1 MTVSHF
7 WREPGESGG
16 PREVWGDGQS
26 PRSGGVA
33 PPARRLLI
41 DLTPLR
47 RSRDFRHLVW
57 GELVSVLGNQL
68 TTVAVPY
75 QVYQLTRSS
84 LAVGLV
90 SITQLFPL
98 IAGSLLGGS
107 VVDAMDR
114 RRLLMIAQVLM
125 AACSAGLAVN
135 ADLGPAL
142 WPLFVLPALAA
153 GFSGLDSAGRNA
165 IVPNLVRRSEVAT
178 ANSIFQALFQ
188 FGLVAGPALAGLLL
202 AGAGVRFV
210 YWLDVA
216 SFGVALVAV
225 FLISPQPVREPG
237 HRPGLRSVM
246 EGLRYVRGKQAIEGA
261 YLIDLNAMVFGMPR
275 ALFPALAASVFG
287 GGASTLGFLY
297 AAPGAGALVGA
308 LTTGWVSR
316 IQRQGLAVIIAVIAW
331 GAAITCFGLVSW
343 LPLAL
348 LLLALAGCADV
359 ISAVFRSTI
368 IQLAVPDALRGRL
381 AGLQIAV
388 VTGGPRVGDLEAGA
402 VAAGFGNTVSVVSG
416 GLACIAGALVL
427 ARALPGFR
435 RQRMEPVQHEAAAP
449 AGLGAATLTAREPG
463 ALDPP
468 TADRHQGERCRRVGA
483 RNTCSICRGF
493 GHLQQCSRSPLST
506 LGGGGN
512 RTRVLQY
519 LTRASP
525 GAACSAF
532 LSPGD
537 HASKAPTGSAT
548 VWCPA

>member
-1 MTVSHF
+1 V
-7 WREPGESGG
+7 
-16 PREVWGDGQS
+16 
-26 PRSGGVA
+26 
-33 PPARRLLI
+33 RRLLI
-41 DLTPLR
+41 DLTPMR

-57 GELVSVLGNQL
+57 GQLVSVLGTQL

-135 ADLGPAL
+135 ADLGTAL

-165 IVPNLVRRSEVAT
+165 IVPNLVRRSEVST

-216 SFGVALVAV
+216 SFGAALVAV
-225 FLISPQPVREPG
+225 FLISPQPVTEPG
-237 HRPGLRSVM
+237 HRPGLRSVI

-261 YLIDLNAMVFGMPR
+261 YLIDINAMVFGMPR
-275 ALFPALAASVFG
+275 ALFPALAVSVFG

-297 AAPGAGALVGA
+297 AAPGAGALAGA

-316 IQRQGLAVIIAVIAW
+316 IQRQGLAVIIAVIVW
-331 GAAITCFGLVSW
+331 GAAITCFGLVPW

-348 LLLALAGCADV
+348 LLLAVAGCADV
-359 ISAVFRSTI
+359 ISAVFRNTI
-368 IQLAVPDALRGRL
+368 IQLAVPDSLRGRL

-388 VTGGPRVGDLEAGA
+388 VTGGPRIGDLESGA

-416 GLACIAGALVL
+416 GLACIAGALLL

-435 RQRMEPVQHEAAAP
+435 RQRMDSVHHGAAAP
-449 AGLGAATLTAREPG
+449 ADLGADARDG
-463 ALDPP
+463 A
-468 TADRHQGERCRRVGA
+468 G
-483 RNTCSICRGF
+483 
-493 GHLQQCSRSPLST
+493 
-506 LGGGGN
+506 
-512 RTRVLQY
+512 
-519 LTRASP
+519 
-525 GAACSAF
+525 
-532 LSPGD
+532 
-537 HASKAPTGSAT
+537 
-548 VWCPA
+548 